1 MAKYIC
7 LEKLLEYPIRL
18 NHYDKEHGNIHF
30 VYGIESVMDYAE
42 NLPTEDVV
50 YCKDC
55 AWHKDVEDDG
65 DDFEVCN
72 YYNREVMG
80 YQFCSEAVPYKTPE
94 EKAEFRRSVDLDE
107 EDEDD
112 QQ

>member
-1 MAKYIC
+1 M
-7 LEKLLEYPIRL
+7 
-18 NHYDKEHGNIHF
+18 
-30 VYGIESVMDYAE
+30 
-42 NLPTEDVV
+42 PTEDVI

-55 AWHKDVEDDG
+55 AWHNYVDDDG

-80 YQFCSEAVPYKTPE
+80 YQFCSEAGPYKTPK

-112 QQ
+112 Q